1 MEQTFES
8 RFLAAHRA
16 VIAARFQNL
25 NAMQLEG
32 VLTTQGPL
40 LLLAGAGSGKTTVL
54 INRIAN
60 LIAFGEGSDSQE
72 VPDYV
77 TEEDLTYLETYLKTQ
92 DPAMQL
98 QAERLCALR
107 PAAPWSILAITFTNK
122 AANELKSRLQALLG
136 DYAMDVWAMTFHAAC
151 CRILRREIDRLDG
164 YTGRFTIYDSSD
176 SERVMKDL
184 LRERGLDEKT
194 FPPRAVLT
202 QISRLKDQMQTP
214 EEFLASVNSDY
225 RLKCIGQ
232 LYASYQRRLQE
243 ANAVDFDDIILLT
256 VRLLQEYEDVR
267 DHYQRKFRYVLIDE
281 YQDTNHLQYL
291 LASLLAGRH
300 ENICVVGD
308 DDQSIYRFRGATI
321 ENILNFENEYQGARL
336 IRLEQ
341 NYRSTQCILDAANA
355 VIANNHSRKGK
366 KLWTENG
373 QGDRVRIYEASDG
386 VEEANY
392 VANRILT
399 DSHGRN
405 YGDFAV
411 LYRMNAQ
418 SNALEYAFKR
428 NGIPYRII
436 GGTRFFDRAEVKD
449 MLAYLCLINN
459 RADDLRLRRI
469 INQPPR
475 GIGGKTLEVIERQS
489 AAEGRPLYSVLCNA
503 RSYPALERAEGKLQ
517 QFAELI
523 ESCAELSRTMPLPE
537 FYDELLIRTGYAA
550 MLEQKGDV
558 ESRTRLE
565 NVREL
570 RSSIL
575 TYLENAD
582 APSLSGFL
590 EEIALYT
597 DIEQYDRTADAV
609 VMMTV
614 HSAKGLEFP
623 EVYLVGA
630 EDGLFPSA
638 RAIGE
643 PEEMEEERR
652 LCYVAIT
659 RAKRRLTITCAHQ
672 RMLYGRTTVS
682 RPSRFLAEIPEELV
696 ERKQHTQPRF
706 VQQAKPRPRPTM
718 PHSDTLGSHHASG
731 PVIDFRKGDTVEHD
745 VFGRGLVLSVLPT
758 GNDKMLEI
766 AFDQIGTKRLMANF
780 AASRMKKL

>member
-1 MEQTFES
+1 M
-8 RFLAAHRA
+8 
-16 VIAARFQNL
+16 
-25 NAMQLEG
+25 G
-32 VLTTQGPL
+32 
-40 LLLAGAGSGKTTVL
+40 
-54 INRIAN
+54 
-60 LIAFGEGSDSQE
+60 
-72 VPDYV
+72 
-77 TEEDLTYLETYLKTQ
+77 YLKY
-92 DPAMQL
+92 
-98 QAERLCALR
+98 
-107 PAAPWSILAITFTNK
+107 
-122 AANELKSRLQALLG
+122 LKL
-136 DYAMDVWAMTFHAAC
+136 M
-151 CRILRREIDRLDG
+151 
-164 YTGRFTIYDSSD
+164 
-176 SERVMKDL
+176 
-184 LRERGLDEKT
+184 
-194 FPPRAVLT
+194 
-202 QISRLKDQMQTP
+202 
-214 EEFLASVNSDY
+214 N
-225 RLKCIGQ
+225 
-232 LYASYQRRLQE
+232 
-243 ANAVDFDDIILLT
+243 
-256 VRLLQEYEDVR
+256 
-267 DHYQRKFRYVLIDE
+267 
-281 YQDTNHLQYL
+281 
-291 LASLLAGRH
+291 
-300 ENICVVGD
+300 
-308 DDQSIYRFRGATI
+308 
-321 ENILNFENEYQGARL
+321 
-336 IRLEQ
+336 
-341 NYRSTQCILDAANA
+341 
-355 VIANNHSRKGK
+355 
-366 KLWTENG
+366 
-373 QGDRVRIYEASDG
+373 
-386 VEEANY
+386 
-392 VANRILT
+392 
-399 DSHGRN
+399 
-405 YGDFAV
+405 
-411 LYRMNAQ
+411 RMNAVTQ
-418 SNALEYAFKR
+418 V
-428 NGIPYRII
+428 P
-436 GGTRFFDRAEVKD
+436 
-449 MLAYLCLINN
+449 
-459 RADDLRLRRI
+459 
-469 INQPPR
+469 QPPVPQFEKYCKLFVTDEEYDIMMGMKLR
-475 GIGGKTLEVIERQS
+475 GNTE
-489 AAEGRPLYSVLCNA
+489 
-503 RSYPALERAEGKLQ
+503 
-517 QFAELI
+517 AELRALYTGSDWDGTLYDMCRKGFLLKI
-523 ESCAELSRTMPLPE
+523 YDGAEPTFDLAPMLPGWFEFPLSTGEDNETLQKAS
-537 FYDELLIRTGYAA
+537 ELFTSAINMVTTLNVEPMRTGYAA
-550 MLEQKGDV
+550 MLEQKSDV

>member
-1 MEQTFES
+1 MSKKKKENQKS
-8 RFLAAHRA
+8 RPSEEGWPLGKATRKGNGENGFDRFSRSVHGTLVRLLSNLRLSLTLRIALHFSGQLLLTTLPVLAAA
-16 VIAARFQNL
+16 MIA
-25 NAMQLEG
+25 
-32 VLTTQGPL
+32 
-40 LLLAGAGSGKTTVL
+40 
-54 INRIAN
+54 
-60 LIAFGEGSDSQE
+60 
-72 VPDYV
+72 
-77 TEEDLTYLETYLKTQ
+77 
-92 DPAMQL
+92 
-98 QAERLCALR
+98 LCVAQW
-107 PAAPWSILAITFTNK
+107 PAADRALGELAAMTPAQDGVYTQEQLVGLPFTEAYLLPQPYEGGLPGMAQRLALLFTDFNKDGQRRVMLYVDTVDGGVAAAWPVDDLIYQMNILFWVLLCLDLYRVGYFLNHRDRLNRRVLKPITDMAET
-122 AANELKSRLQALLG
+122 AATLSANNLSDRISVEGTKNELKDLALVINGML
-136 DYAMDVWAMTFHAAC
+136 D
-151 CRILRREIDRLDG
+151 RIELSYNSQKQFVSDASHELR
-164 YTGRFTIYDSSD
+164 
-176 SERVMKDL
+176 
-184 LRERGLDEKT
+184 
-194 FPPRAVLT
+194 
-202 QISRLKDQMQTP
+202 TP
-214 EEFLASVNSDY
+214 
-225 RLKCIGQ
+225 I
-232 LYASYQRRLQE
+232 
-243 ANAVDFDDIILLT
+243 
-256 VRLLQEYEDVR
+256 
-267 DHYQRKFRYVLIDE
+267 
-281 YQDTNHLQYL
+281 
-291 LASLLAGRH
+291 
-300 ENICVVGD
+300 
-308 DDQSIYRFRGATI
+308 
-321 ENILNFENEYQGARL
+321 
-336 IRLEQ
+336 
-341 NYRSTQCILDAANA
+341 A
-355 VIANNHSRKGK
+355 VI
-366 KLWTENG
+366 
-373 QGDRVRIYEASDG
+373 Q
-386 VEEANY
+386 
-392 VANRILT
+392 
-399 DSHGRN
+399 
-405 YGDFAV
+405 
-411 LYRMNAQ
+411 
-418 SNALEYAFKR
+418 
-428 NGIPYRII
+428 
-436 GGTRFFDRAEVKD
+436 
-449 MLAYLCLINN
+449 
-459 RADDLRLRRI
+459 
-469 INQPPR
+469 
-475 GIGGKTLEVIERQS
+475 
-489 AAEGRPLYSVLCNA
+489 
-503 RSYPALERAEGKLQ
+503 
-517 QFAELI
+517 
-523 ESCAELSRTMPLPE
+523 
-537 FYDELLIRTGYAA
+537 GYAA

-682 RPSRFLAEIPEELV
+682 RPSRFLTEIPEELV

-780 AASRMKKL
+780 AASRMRKL

>member
-1 MEQTFES
+1 
-8 RFLAAHRA
+8 
-16 VIAARFQNL
+16 
-25 NAMQLEG
+25 
-32 VLTTQGPL
+32 
-40 LLLAGAGSGKTTVL
+40 
-54 INRIAN
+54 
-60 LIAFGEGSDSQE
+60 
-72 VPDYV
+72 
-77 TEEDLTYLETYLKTQ
+77 
-92 DPAMQL
+92 
-98 QAERLCALR
+98 
-107 PAAPWSILAITFTNK
+107 
-122 AANELKSRLQALLG
+122 
-136 DYAMDVWAMTFHAAC
+136 
-151 CRILRREIDRLDG
+151 
-164 YTGRFTIYDSSD
+164 
-176 SERVMKDL
+176 
-184 LRERGLDEKT
+184 
-194 FPPRAVLT
+194 
-202 QISRLKDQMQTP
+202 
-214 EEFLASVNSDY
+214 
-225 RLKCIGQ
+225 
-232 LYASYQRRLQE
+232 
-243 ANAVDFDDIILLT
+243 
-256 VRLLQEYEDVR
+256 
-267 DHYQRKFRYVLIDE
+267 
-281 YQDTNHLQYL
+281 
-291 LASLLAGRH
+291 
-300 ENICVVGD
+300 
-308 DDQSIYRFRGATI
+308 
-321 ENILNFENEYQGARL
+321 
-336 IRLEQ
+336 
-341 NYRSTQCILDAANA
+341 
-355 VIANNHSRKGK
+355 
-366 KLWTENG
+366 
-373 QGDRVRIYEASDG
+373 
-386 VEEANY
+386 
-392 VANRILT
+392 
-399 DSHGRN
+399 
-405 YGDFAV
+405 
-411 LYRMNAQ
+411 MNAQ

-436 GGTRFFDRAEVKD
+436 GGTRFFDRAELKD

-780 AASRMKKL
+780 AASRMRRL